1 MTQKNNILLIVKQ
14 SPGVDYNSLLNKVS
28 SSYGNVNSARAALSR
43 ALKDLSAVGMLK
55 RQRNSFF
62 VTEKGAAE
70 INSEMKNKLLIKL
83 NQSMRGKSP
92 VNEINSIV
100 ETLSTLIERSKQDR
114 DLLKAAKGSTEFFI
128 SDLAELKGDIDKKIH
143 SLNYLNGVL
152 LQRISSL
159 QELDFNDRRQFKLGP
174 DSKKLLFSVIEESP
188 ATELVVELRDLP
200 LLEQAAKKFNAKA
213 HGNSITLEKAGFKE
227 LLSLIEKTPQFAR
240 NPVTIYLPA
249 LKIRIDP
256 PYFYLMGPFK
266 KLNQLAP
273 KQS

>member
-14 SPGVDYNSLLNKVS
+14 SPGIDYNSLLNKVS

-55 RQRNSFF
+55 RKGNSFF

-70 INSEMKNKLLIKL
+70 INSEMKSKLLIKL
-83 NQSMRGKSP
+83 NQSMKGKSP

-100 ETLSTLIERSKQDR
+100 EMLSTLIERSKQDR

-128 SDLAELKGDIDKKIH
+128 SDLSELKSDIDKKIH
-143 SLNYLNGVL
+143 SLNYLSGVL

-159 QELDFNDRRQFKLGP
+159 QELNFNDSNQFKLDHG
-174 DSKKLLFSVIEESP
+174 SKKLLFSVIDKSS
-188 ATELVVELRDLP
+188 ATEMAVELLNP
-200 LLEQAAKKFNAKA
+200 ALLEKAAKSFNVKA
-213 HGNSITLEKAGFKE
+213 HGNSITLEKASFKK
-227 LLSLIEKTPQFAR
+227 LLSLLEKTPQFAR
-240 NPVTIYLPA
+240 NPVTIYLSS

-256 PYFYLMGPFK
+256 PYFYLTGPFK
-266 KLNQLAP
+266 KLNKLAP
-273 KQS
+273 RQS

>member
-55 RQRNSFF
+55 RQSNSFF

-70 INSEMKNKLLIKL
+70 INSEMKSKLLIKL
-83 NQSMRGKSP
+83 NQSMKGKSP

-100 ETLSTLIERSKQDR
+100 EMLSTLIERSKQDR

-143 SLNYLNGVL
+143 SLNYLSGVL
-152 LQRISSL
+152 LQHISSL
-159 QELDFNDRRQFKLGP
+159 QELDFNDRCQFTLGP
-174 DSKKLLFSVIEESP
+174 NSKRLLFSVIEESP
-188 ATELVVELRDLP
+188 ATELIVELGNP
-200 LLEQAAKKFNAKA
+200 LLLEDAAKKFNAKS
-213 HGNSITLEKAGFKE
+213 HGNSITIEKAGFKK
-227 LLSLIEKTPQFAR
+227 LLALIEKTPQFAR
-240 NPVTIYLPA
+240 NPVTIYLSA
-249 LKIRIDP
+249 LKIRIDL

-273 KQS
+273 KQP